1 MIQICMT
8 PGPESPKDIWSFL
21 RPVLEEL
28 EILQDKGMTIKVGD
42 LTFQVKV
49 HVRFTTGDIPA
60 LAKLCGHSGH
70 TATYMVP
77 NTGQSR
83 MI

>member
-1 MIQICMT
+1 MIPICMT

-49 HVRFTTGDIPA
+49 HVRFTQETSRRWPSSAG
-60 LAKLCGHSGH
+60 
-70 TATYMVP
+70 TAATQQRTWYPILVKA
-77 NTGQSR
+77 G
-83 MI
+83 